1 MKRLGLIA
9 ALMMGV
15 CAGGPLAAQQAQV
28 PASPTQV
35 KYSFAPLVKKVQPA
49 VVNVYAS
56 RTEQVARNPL
66 FDDPFFRKFFGDG
79 NVQRPGGPTA
89 QSLGSGVIVDSSG
102 MVVTNNHVIEG
113 MTDVKVA
120 LGDKREFEAEIVLRD
135 PRTDLA
141 ILRLKGGKDFP
152 VMELGDSDGVEIG
165 DFIIAIGNPFGVGQT
180 VTQGIISAL
189 ARTQVSATDYQ
200 FFIQTDAAINPGNS
214 GGAMVDMNGRLVGI
228 NSAIYTKSGGS
239 NGIGFA
245 IPVNM
250 VKVVVSAAK
259 GGVTKVKR
267 PWVGANMQ
275 TLTKDVADNF
285 GLDRPTGALIT
296 NVSAGSPAA
305 EAGLKAGDVIL
316 GVDGQAIDDPEAF
329 GFRLGTKTLGGSA
342 NLSVF
347 RGGKS
352 LVVPVK
358 LMAAPENPPR
368 APVKVRGGSP
378 LAGATLMNISPAV
391 AEELAIDTAGHGV
404 VVAEVEDGSVAA
416 DVGVQK
422 GDLILAINSA
432 KIDTTADLANATS
445 GKHVYWKL
453 TINRGGQVIT
463 SVFGG

>member
-1 MKRLGLIA
+1 
-9 ALMMGV
+9 
-15 CAGGPLAAQQAQV
+15 
-28 PASPTQV
+28 
-35 KYSFAPLVKKVQPA
+35 
-49 VVNVYAS
+49 
-56 RTEQVARNPL
+56 
-66 FDDPFFRKFFGDG
+66 
-79 NVQRPGGPTA
+79 
-89 QSLGSGVIVDSSG
+89 
-102 MVVTNNHVIEG
+102 
-113 MTDVKVA
+113 
-120 LGDKREFEAEIVLRD
+120 
-135 PRTDLA
+135 
-141 ILRLKGGKDFP
+141 
-152 VMELGDSDGVEIG
+152 
-165 DFIIAIGNPFGVGQT
+165 
-180 VTQGIISAL
+180 
-189 ARTQVSATDYQ
+189 
-200 FFIQTDAAINPGNS
+200 
-214 GGAMVDMNGRLVGI
+214 
-228 NSAIYTKSGGS
+228 
-239 NGIGFA
+239 
-245 IPVNM
+245 
-250 VKVVVSAAK
+250 
-259 GGVTKVKR
+259 
-267 PWVGANMQ
+267 MQ